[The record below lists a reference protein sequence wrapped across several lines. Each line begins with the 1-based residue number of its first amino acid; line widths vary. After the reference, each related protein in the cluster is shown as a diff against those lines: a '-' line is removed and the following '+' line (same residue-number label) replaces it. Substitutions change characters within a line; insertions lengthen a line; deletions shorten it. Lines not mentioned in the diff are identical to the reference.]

1 MPTSEL
7 ACEPGANLKEWP
19 RGEPSHISALGLASG
34 SAPSPSY
41 KWLLSFLKCPV
52 SFTLQPNQGK
62 VYLHPGLISSWGFSV
77 FWKWPR
83 PLALWF
89 ECPEAM
95 PCFLLWDL
103 NSILMRRNLLCRDGP
118 KVNGRISV
126 ADLWPIPANVSLR
139 LNLWLVP
146 GSHTVTEASESS
158 AAKGSLIRAASEQ
171 SNLRISACFSVVLW
185 PLENKMSF
193 EKQHRILN
201 TKSKKAMCWFFF

>member
-19 RGEPSHISALGLASG
+19 RGEPSHVSALGLASG

-95 PCFLLWDL
+95 PCFLFWGL

-118 KVNGRISV
+118 KVNGRISG
-126 ADLWPIPANVSLR
+126 WPMTRSCECLFEIESLAGP
-139 LNLWLVP
+139 WFTHSD
-146 GSHTVTEASESS
+146 GGIGEQCC
-158 AAKGSLIRAASEQ
+158 KGL
-171 SNLRISACFSVVLW
+171 
-185 PLENKMSF
+185 PY
-193 EKQHRILN
+193 
-201 TKSKKAMCWFFF
+201 